1 MPVATWDQLLKDWL
15 YIIGLEVA
23 SSRPGQVSCRFFIP
37 FFSFPCVYS
46 SLACPYVFMLYL
58 QICCVFWKFV
68 IMSGFVTVF
77 MQIMCVEEA
86 DVVPS

>member
-1 MPVATWDQLLKDWL
+1 MDAGGDLGSAAKNWL
-15 YIIGLEVA
+15 YIGLEVA
-23 SSRPGQVSCRFFIP
+23 GSGQVSWYFFIP
-37 FFSFPCVYS
+37 FFPLPCVYS

-77 MQIMCVEEA
+77 LQITCVEEA